1 MFTFLNLRIVSGEA
15 VLVKV
20 LVLVDHPIKLLWHE
34 VLSLKVNRQLRL
46 LFAFADNVLVEE
58 VEASAEKFLRE
69 WFWLKG

>member
-58 VEASAEKFLRE
+58 VEASAEKFLGE
-69 WFWLKG
+69 WFWLKE